1 MTADTPPTF
10 TTPIETYQQATTG
23 SISGFNSVTL
33 VNDPTFG
40 ESDSSAAA
48 ITQQIAN
55 LVSEGIPSH
64 LKQCI
69 ALIQSHETDY
79 NNPHKDTFSSISLES
94 SSMGNTAV
102 IFNRIIKGTVPL
114 APPVCSMSAK
124 LDLSSPLLGVTC
136 ERDSPLTIVN
146 AQGVLETLPANTL
159 RADYS
164 FGSPTYPCW
173 TNVTQYLDPPNVSTN
188 TNFSLTGGTLGP
200 AGNGMVLPLLDSES
214 QTTLVNNGTFSKK
227 QITYT
232 SPSSMT
238 LTTGQEYCF
247 SVFIYP
253 FNSNGTF
260 YLRAND
266 YFFYVD
272 LINLNTQFPFNTT
285 TNGTIPIGSVTL
297 LPSGW
302 IRLGISFILKEEPLT
317 VDFGFDPN
325 RYGSLEDV
333 KENYQA
339 NAFYSGTNGVNIF
352 GVCYPQLTNVSG
364 LAPVIT
370 TASTLAP
377 TTLTYAG
384 NTNASSLS
392 NFIGKVKF
400 IPFTSLNSDAVYNV
414 CNFNNA
420 FQVTQSQDSTTYTLQ
435 GHLTPNV
442 FTESTVNGSSVVG
455 TVSYNANAVSFLT
468 SNMQQKITKNDFV
481 GNPATPLPVIETL
494 TMGPFRGYISE
505 CAHYAVDDD
514 CNALALLVQE

>member
-1 MTADTPPTF
+1 MTSDTPPTSP
-10 TTPIETYQQATTG
+10 TPIQTYKQATAG

-40 ESDSSAAA
+40 ESDASAAA

-55 LVSEGIPSH
+55 LVSQGIPAH

-94 SSMGNTAV
+94 SSMGNTAD
-102 IFNRIIKGTVPL
+102 IFNRIINGTVPL

-124 LDLSSPLLGVTC
+124 LDLPSPLLAVTC
-136 ERDSPLTIVN
+136 ERDGPLTIVN

-164 FGSPTYPCW
+164 FGVPTYPCW

-188 TNFSLTGGTLGP
+188 QNFSLTGGTLGP
-200 AGNGMVLPLLDSES
+200 ATNSMVLPLLDSET
-214 QTTLVNNGTFSKK
+214 QTTFINNGSFSKK

-232 SPSSMT
+232 APSSLT

-247 SVFIYP
+247 NVFIYP
-253 FNSNGTF
+253 FNTNGTF
-260 YLRAND
+260 YLQAND

-272 LINLNTQFPFNTT
+272 LINLSTQFPFNSNTSGTT
-285 TNGTIPIGSVTL
+285 PIGSVAL

-302 IRLGISFILKEEPLT
+302 IRLGISFILDQEPLT
-317 VDFGFDPN
+317 INFGFDPN
-325 RYGSLEDV
+325 RYGSLAEV
-333 KENYQA
+333 ENNYQT
-339 NAFYSGTNGVNIF
+339 NSSYSGTSGTCIF
-352 GVCYPQLTNVSG
+352 GVCYPQLTDVSG

-370 TASTLAP
+370 SASMLAP
-377 TTLTYAG
+377 TTLTYPG
-384 NTNASSLS
+384 NANASVLS

-400 IPFTSLNSDAVYNV
+400 ISFTSLNSNAVYNV

-420 FQVTQSQDSTTYTLQ
+420 FQTTQSQNTTTYTLQ

-442 FTESTVNGSSVVG
+442 FTEDTVNGSSVVG
-455 TVSYNANAVSFLT
+455 SVSYNANVVSFLT
-468 SNMQQKITKNDFV
+468 SNMERKTTKDDFV
-481 GNPATPLPVIETL
+481 GNPATPLPVIDTI

-505 CAHYAVDDD
+505 CTHYAVDDD